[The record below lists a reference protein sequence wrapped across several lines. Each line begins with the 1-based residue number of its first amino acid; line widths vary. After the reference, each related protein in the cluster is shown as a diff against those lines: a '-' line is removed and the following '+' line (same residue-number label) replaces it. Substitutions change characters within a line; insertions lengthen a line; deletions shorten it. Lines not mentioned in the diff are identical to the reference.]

1 MAPKI
6 PYVPRWAGTLP
17 RPPRARSIRMKV
29 ARILVLSLA
38 MVLILLGAA
47 MDTQMRAYSAAVAT
61 KRTIDLVSD
70 VQNVI
75 QQVQKERG
83 LTLGEIG
90 GSATLKAELPAQR
103 AATDQALAQL
113 RALLATHPAGGDEV
127 TAAMSLVDQLPQQ
140 RTTADTAQETQATA
154 LEYFADAIAK
164 LNDLPLGLDQS
175 QDPQINTDL
184 EALYAL
190 GHFKENNGR
199 ERALLTGV
207 FSSGAYP
214 AGEWLQLLQ
223 IKATQAAYLLQ
234 YQSYATTEQWA
245 WLGTVRVSAPAKQVA
260 GMETVAMAAGQ
271 RSGQYLTH
279 ADRLKANP
287 QNWYN
292 QITAYITEMWGVQKD
307 IDAGI
312 EARAAQLESQALARV
327 ITFGVFALLAAAA
340 EILLALGALRSI
352 LAPLGLLVREA
363 DELAGS
369 RLAEAVAAV
378 VEASEEEPRP
388 ELKPV
393 AVDRHAGTEIHSVAA
408 ALGRVQEAAI
418 DLATEQAALRR
429 NSSDSLVNL
438 ARRNQ
443 NLVRRQLG
451 FISKLERDE
460 LEPTALANLFELDH
474 LATRM
479 RRNAESLLV
488 LVGEGTPRRWA
499 EPVPASDVVRAALAE
514 VEDYR
519 RVTLRR
525 LDDAWIAGGAVAEL
539 AHLLAELLENAL
551 TFSPPDSEVE
561 ILGRVSGKGYLIAV
575 IDYGRGMTA
584 EQMDRANRRLRGQE
598 RYDVAPTRFLG
609 HYVVGRLAQ
618 RLGAQVQVA
627 DSPTTGVTA
636 RILIPAVL
644 VTGVGIDAPL
654 TGAGAGGDTPIP
666 AAEAF
671 PALSSSKTLAAEGL
685 FADTGVSAVL
695 TTAASS
701 PAVAQ
706 SSASASSA
714 APGSAE
720 AGPIP
725 AQRPQP
731 AHAAPRSA
739 TATATA
745 TATET
750 RTRNGLAK
758 RGARGEAERAHTRPQ
773 APAELPA
780 WRSPD
785 DVKARLTAFSG
796 GYRRGAAGLDL
807 RSRTNPDG
815 AAEPGPAPETASPIG
830 MEK

>member
-6 PYVPRWAGTLP
+6 PHVPRQASVRL
-17 RPPRARSIRMKV
+17 RLPRARSIRAKL

-47 MDTQMRAYSAAVAT
+47 MDTQIRAYAAAVDT
-61 KRTIDLVSD
+61 TRTVDLVAD

-75 QQVQKERG
+75 QQAQKERG
-83 LTLGEIG
+83 LTLGELG

-103 AATDQALAQL
+103 TATDQALTQL
-113 RALLATHPAGGDEV
+113 RALLAADPPDATQV
-127 TAAMSLVDQLPQQ
+127 TAALGLLDQLPKQ
-140 RTTADTAQETQATA
+140 RATADAAQENQAAA
-154 LEYFADAIAK
+154 LTYFANAIAA

-190 GHFKENNGR
+190 GHFKEYNGR

-207 FSSGAYP
+207 FSSGGYP
-214 AGEWLQLLQ
+214 AGEYLQLLQ
-223 IKATQAAYLLQ
+223 IKASQTAYLLQ
-234 YQSYATTEQWA
+234 YQGYATTVQA
-245 WLGTVRVSAPAKQVA
+245 GLLNAVRTGAAAKRVA
-260 GMETVAMAAGQ
+260 AMETVAMAAGQ
-271 RSGQYLTH
+271 RPGQNLTA
-279 ADRLKANP
+279 ADRLRAVP
-287 QNWYN
+287 QNWYS
-292 QITAYITEMWGVQKD
+292 QMTTYITGMWGVQKTL
-307 IDAGI
+307 DAAI
-312 EARAAQLESQALARV
+312 EARAAQLQSQALERV
-327 ITFGVFALLAAAA
+327 VTFAAFALLAAAA

-352 LAPLGLLVREA
+352 IAPLGLLVREA
-363 DELAGS
+363 DALAGS
-369 RLAEAVAAV
+369 RLPEAVAAV
-378 VEASEEEPRP
+378 AEATEEEPRP
-388 ELKPV
+388 ALTPV
-393 AVDRHAGTEIHSVAA
+393 AVDPHAGTEIHSVAA
-408 ALGRVQEAAI
+408 ALGRVQESAI

-451 FISKLERDE
+451 FISRLERDE

-488 LVGEGTPRRWA
+488 LVGEGAPRRWA

-525 LDDAWIAGGAVAEL
+525 LDEARIAGGAVAEL

-618 RLGAQVQVA
+618 RLGAQVQVG

-636 RILIPAVL
+636 RILIPSEL
-644 VTGVGIDAPL
+644 VSGVGIDAPL
-654 TGAGAGGDTPIP
+654 TGSGQGAPVS

-671 PALSSSKTLAAEGL
+671 PAVGSSKTLAADGL
-685 FADTGVSAVL
+685 FADA
-695 TTAASS
+695 
-701 PAVAQ
+701 PAPAPGP
-706 SSASASSA
+706 ASA
-714 APGSAE
+714 AP
-720 AGPIP
+720 IP
-725 AQRPQP
+725 GQRPQP
-731 AHAAPRSA
+731 AHAAPRPAGAAPTPA
-739 TATATA
+739 TATQ
-745 TATET
+745 
-750 RTRNGLAK
+750 TRNGLAK
-758 RGARGEAERAHTRPQ
+758 RAARGEAERAAARAQ
-773 APAELPA
+773 APQPELPA
-780 WRSPD
+780 WRSPE

-796 GYRRGAAGLDL
+796 GYRRGATGTDTRGGAV
-807 RSRTNPDG
+807 PDG
-815 AAEPGPAPETASPIG
+815 EAAAAQATASASASPLG